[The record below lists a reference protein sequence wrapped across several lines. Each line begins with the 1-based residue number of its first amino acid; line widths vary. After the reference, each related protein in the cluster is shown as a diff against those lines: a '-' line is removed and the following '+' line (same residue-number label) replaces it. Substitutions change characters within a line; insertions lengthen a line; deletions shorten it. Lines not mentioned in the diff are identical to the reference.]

1 MIQPKQATEGA
12 QTRET
17 DFIGQLDAFT
27 NLGVVGAFLALIVCL
42 LWVGEWMRDNNA
54 QLRERVE
61 RITGE
66 AAP

>member
-1 MIQPKQATEGA
+1 MIQPQKTLND
-12 QTRET
+12 TDSRET

-27 NLGVVGAFLALIVCL
+27 NLGVIGAFFALIVCL

-54 QLRERVE
+54 QLRDRVE
-61 RITGE
+61 AITGE

>member
-1 MIQPKQATEGA
+1 MTPQKTLSDTEK
-12 QTRET
+12 RET
-17 DFIGQLDAFT
+17 DFIGQLDTFT
-27 NLGVVGAFLALIVCL
+27 NLGVIGAFFALIVCL

-66 AAP
+66 VAP

>member
-12 QTRET
+12 EKRET
-17 DFIGQLDAFT
+17 NFIGQLDTFT

-61 RITGE
+61 AITGE